1 MKLKDYATMISK
13 LAKRYPNLEVVYAVD
28 DEGNG
33 YLPVVYAPS
42 VMTVGVGYDEK
53 EETVL
58 CLN

>member
-28 DEGNG
+28 DEGNA
-33 YLPVVYAPS
+33 YHPVVYAPS